1 MRALYG
7 IFVILLA
14 HHVKCRVVKG
24 RDQGSLTQSGERD
37 LAVTLEAHG
46 DAPPIAH
53 PKDRPTVLCDGSLN
67 GVPGTGLIGDRKP
80 EDPRSV
86 SPHPQLGNEL
96 GGGRATVE
104 AVSCQRGREG
114 RREGGRG
121 RRLLGPGCGESPRPP
136 GRPNPGGRL
145 SDSGVPPRL
154 GGDSGVRSGPGAYGS
169 VGAHRGGLWI

>member
-14 HHVKCRVVKG
+14 HHVKYRVVKG

-154 GGDSGVRSGPGAYGS
+154 VSWRSG
-169 VGAHRGGLWI
+169 L